1 MRVVW
6 RVVLRGTAVACL
18 ALASAACGL
27 FDAPPPLP
35 TTTKADANLLVNAGF
50 ETGAAPWV
58 AATVPPQ
65 PGAAIEL
72 SERLP
77 HAGANAVELKL
88 AGGEGDEGARATVAT
103 QAANPAAFPEF
114 VSGFYRVDDWQPHA
128 PFQYLYFSI
137 TVHGGD
143 FRDGLPTHEL
153 RVLVG
158 ATVEPPL
165 QTFVTYAFLSRA
177 APVLHRWTYFG
188 FPVKEAF
195 EPHFAQLPSR
205 WDGIDV
211 SVAVRYDVRNAHDAP
226 ASASVVFDDLYAG
239 RQADN
244 PNRPPDP

>member
-6 RVVLRGTAVACL
+6 RVVLRGAAVACL
-18 ALASAACGL
+18 ALASSACGL

-35 TTTKADANLLVNAGF
+35 TVATPNANLLANAGF
-50 ETGAAPWV
+50 EAGAAPWV

-65 PGAAIEL
+65 PAAAIRL
-72 SERLP
+72 SAVSP
-77 HAGANAVELKL
+77 HAGAQAVELKL
-88 AGGEGDEGARATVAT
+88 AGAEGDERARATVAT
-103 QAANPAAFPEF
+103 QAVNAAAFPEF
-114 VSGFYRVDDWQPHA
+114 VSGFYRVDDWQPHS

-143 FRDGLPTHEL
+143 FADGAPTHEL

-158 ATVEPPL
+158 ASSEPPL
-165 QTFVTYAFLSRA
+165 QPFVTFAFLSRA

-188 FPVKEAF
+188 FPVKPTF
-195 EPHFAQLPSR
+195 QTHFAFLPSH

-211 SVAVRYDVRNAHDAP
+211 SVGVRFDGRAAHDTP
-226 ASASVVFDDLYAG
+226 ASADVVFDDLYAG
-239 RQADN
+239 TQADN